1 MMINWLLALINKRQ
15 GELFWRNRVLEQENA
30 MLRDEVGRLNAK
42 LARRKKR
49 PFHFRFLNK

>member
-1 MMINWLLALINKRQ
+1 MINWLLALINTRQ
-15 GELFWRNRVLEQENA
+15 KQLYLRNCVLEQENA
-30 MLRDEVGRLNAK
+30 MLRDENGRLNAK